1 MNEIIDNTCYLN
13 WYEVSV
19 AIHIAGLRNIESLR
33 KGLKDNHGYTGR
45 DLQDNLYGVL
55 GEMAFAKI
63 CNRYFPMTVNTFKG
77 ADIGDK
83 WQIRTVGSN
92 KNRNLIIRFADPDS
106 HYYALID
113 VSKRGDNYKAV
124 FKGWIRGKE
133 AKLAKYL
140 TDFGYEKRPK
150 VFKVP
155 DSALKTTS
163 WFPF

>member
-1 MNEIIDNTCYLN
+1 MNKITDNTCYLN

-19 AIHIAGLRNIESLR
+19 AIHIAGLRNVESLR

-45 DLQDNLYGVL
+45 DLHDNLYGVL

-63 CNRYFPMTVNTFKG
+63 SGRYYPMTVNTFKG
-77 ADIGDK
+77 ADIGNK

-106 HYYALID
+106 HYYALIEI
-113 VSKRGDNYKAV
+113 KKYGDNYKAV
-124 FKGWIRGKE
+124 FKGWVQGK
-133 AKLAKYL
+133 AGKLAKYL

-155 DSALKTTS
+155 DSALQKPY
-163 WFPF
+163 WFPI